1 MQDSDWE
8 EEKREEE
15 EKPSWFN
22 AQHEHKIIS
31 RLCIFLS
38 RKKRS
43 LGAFLHQNYLQKQ
56 KSPRN
61 FFEFGCMCYSNF
73 SSEGVWALT
82 TRLNLVESK
91 LSLVCFFDKKIHVTW
106 VFGKKRWQKVED
118 TTLYSAQNKDN
129 LPLVFPLKGI
139 LGCCKIWT

>member
-15 EKPSWFN
+15 KNPADLMLNMSIKPFHVCVFFWV
-22 AQHEHKIIS
+22 E
-31 RLCIFLS
+31 
-38 RKKRS
+38 KKRS

-61 FFEFGCMCYSNF
+61 FFEFGCMFYSNF

-91 LSLVCFFDKKIHVTW
+91 LSLVCFFDKKIYVTW
-106 VFGKKRWQKVED
+106 ANAQSLVRKDGKKLKIQ
-118 TTLYSAQNKDN
+118 LYT
-129 LPLVFPLKGI
+129 VH
-139 LGCCKIWT
+139 KIKPIYPWSFL